1 MLFNILLEAI
11 DWNRTFQRLVVY
23 AHRRSGC
30 RMPLSEAEDVAA
42 KAICQFLDP
51 EYADWDPERQTL
63 LLKLGSIVNGLLRNR
78 TRTKATS
85 AVLAV
90 DFMSSP
96 VAVLAASESPGPETR
111 AMDGSEARR
120 AFKLLE
126 EELKGDECGENVL
139 LLECDGM
146 TEPRMQAEASWACRL
161 APSTKRVTDSDER
174 ERPFDA
180 ECKARNCHDEEAAG
194 RRRDSRP
201 ARRIAG

>member
-1 MLFNILLEAI
+1 MAKVSDQLLEAI

-146 TEPRMQAEASWACRL
+146 TEPRMQAEAL
-161 APSTKRVTDSDER
+161 GMPIGTIY
-174 ERPFDA
+174 
-180 ECKARNCHDEEAAG
+180 KARYRLGRARETV
-194 RRRDSRP
+194 RRRMQSEELS
-201 ARRIAG
+201 